1 MKFLKHSYEMTAVA
15 KAGFLADVGKV
26 EISETKKIFCFLDS
40 HHFDKMPAGL
50 PVVFF
55 KFCGKVRITHVEN
68 SVLEFRYKWV
78 LDSVEKYILP
88 LRKMFRSESDAMH
101 YL

>member
-1 MKFLKHSYEMTAVA
+1 MKFLKYPYEMTAVA

-26 EISETKKIFCFLDS
+26 KISETKKIFCFLDS
-40 HHFDKMPAGL
+40 YHFDKMPAGL
-50 PVVFF
+50 SVVFF
-55 KFCGKVRITHVEN
+55 KFCGKVRITHV
-68 SVLEFRYKWV
+68 KI

-88 LRKMFRSESDAMH
+88 LRKMFRSESAAMH

>member
-15 KAGFLADVGKV
+15 KACFLADVGKV

-55 KFCGKVRITHVEN
+55 KFCGKVRIAHV
-68 SVLEFRYKWV
+68 K
-78 LDSVEKYILP
+78 ILC
-88 LRKMFRSESDAMH
+88 
-101 YL
+101 

>member
-1 MKFLKHSYEMTAVA
+1 MKFLKYPYEMTAVA

-55 KFCGKVRITHVEN
+55 KFCGKVRITHV
-68 SVLEFRYKWV
+68 K
-78 LDSVEKYILP
+78 IP
-88 LRKMFRSESDAMH
+88 C
-101 YL
+101 

>member
-1 MKFLKHSYEMTAVA
+1 MKFLKYPYEMTAVA

-55 KFCGKVRITHVEN
+55 KFC
-68 SVLEFRYKWV
+68 KWV

-88 LRKMFRSESDAMH
+88 LRKIFRSESAAMH